1 MARTLIHR
9 RRKGDRAPALTLQ
22 ALDLA
27 GDPLDITGATT
38 PVFSMRLLG
47 ATTNTVDRATAT
59 IVDAS
64 TGTIRYSWAAVDVD
78 TSGTYLAEFEV
89 SLSGLPL
96 TIPGDDQEL
105 HVVITDDLG

>member
-9 RRKGDRAPALTLQ
+9 RRRNDRSPALTLQ

-27 GDPLDITGATT
+27 GAVLDLTGAAS

-47 ATTNTVDRATAT
+47 ATTNTVDRAAAT
-59 IVDAS
+59 IVDAA
-64 TGTIRYSWAAVDVD
+64 TGIVRYSWAAGDVD
-78 TSGTYLAEFEV
+78 TSGVYVAEFEV

>member
-9 RRKGDRAPALTLQ
+9 RKKGDRAPALTLQ

-27 GDPLDITGATT
+27 GDPLDLTGATS
-38 PVFSMRLLG
+38 PVFLMRLLG
-47 ATTNTVDRATAT
+47 ASANTVDRATAT
-59 IVDAS
+59 VVDAS
-64 TGTIRYSWAAVDVD
+64 TGVVSYSFAAADVD
-78 TSGTYLAEFEV
+78 TPGTYRAEFEV
-89 SLSGLPL
+89 TLSGLPL

>member
-9 RRKGDRAPALTLQ
+9 RRRNDRSPALTLQ
-22 ALDLA
+22 ALDLDGA
-27 GDPLDITGATT
+27 PLDLTGATS

-47 ATTNTVDRATAT
+47 ATTNTVDRAAAT
-59 IVDAS
+59 VVDAS
-64 TGTIRYSWAAVDVD
+64 TGLVRYSWAAGDVD

>member
-9 RRKGDRAPALTLQ
+9 RKKGDRAPALTLQ

-27 GDPLDITGATT
+27 GDPLDLTGATS
-38 PVFSMRLLG
+38 PVFLMRLIG
-47 ATTNTVDRATAT
+47 GSVNKINRAAAT

-64 TGTIRYSWAAVDVD
+64 TGVVSYSFAAADVD
-78 TSGTYLAEFEV
+78 TPGTYRAEFEV
-89 SLSGLPL
+89 SLGGLPL

>member
-9 RRKGDRAPALTLQ
+9 RKKGDRAPALTLQ

-27 GDPLDITGATT
+27 GDPLDLTGATS
-38 PVFSMRLLG
+38 PVFLMRLLG
-47 ATTNTVDRATAT
+47 ASANTVDRATAT
-59 IVDAS
+59 VVDAS
-64 TGTIRYSWAAVDVD
+64 TGVVSYSFGAADVD
-78 TSGTYLAEFEV
+78 TPGTYRAEFEV
-89 SLSGLPL
+89 TLSGLPL

>member
-9 RRKGDRAPALTLQ
+9 RKKGDRAPALTLQ

-27 GDPLDITGATT
+27 GDPLDLTGATS
-38 PVFSMRLLG
+38 PVFLMRLLG
-47 ATTNTVDRATAT
+47 ASANTVDRATAT
-59 IVDAS
+59 VVDAA
-64 TGTIRYSWAAVDVD
+64 TGVVSYSFAAGDVD
-78 TSGTYLAEFEV
+78 TPGTYRAEFEV
-89 SLSGLPL
+89 TLSGLPL